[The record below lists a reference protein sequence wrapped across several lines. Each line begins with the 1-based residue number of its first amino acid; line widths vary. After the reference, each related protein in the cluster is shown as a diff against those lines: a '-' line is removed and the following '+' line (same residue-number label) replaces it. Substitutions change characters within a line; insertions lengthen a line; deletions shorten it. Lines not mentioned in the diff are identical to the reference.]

1 MAEKGVRIR
10 LKFQD
15 AGILSKQQIDQGLAQ
30 CWHLVRFDDVRTIGD
45 VASDISSIF
54 SLGESCRNGLGLE
67 VDGFVLPASQSA
79 QLLKDSDL
87 VRIRR
92 KMDPPITPR
101 ADVPRDVRKD
111 EHFIINGYRYA
122 SYGGLELRA
131 IDEFEKE
138 TGGYKSEEEEGEM
151 ETDISLDGGARTLG
165 ETKVASVFLKDLE
178 RSGKKRKRAKDPGTE
193 AGKSRRSPGN
203 GLPLSLTNAEAK
215 EEKLKANK
223 VSRRTG
229 VNLRALDE
237 FEGELGGY
245 ESEQEEDEN
254 EEETDFSL
262 GGTKNVVPFEVR
274 SLGTPREEKRTAKKH
289 KHSKKDVDI
298 RDDNQMQQLKS
309 AVNDIEEEPD
319 DAIKKKRK
327 KNPDANVSRHTED
340 GVQVSPVKGKDKKNS
355 RRADKAEDLL
365 RKDEKLDAPP
375 ESSRKKRSKEKGKS
389 KLVSAPE
396 VGDDSSMELED
407 TVMDSDNHEDGQRN
421 EDWAAQDGETNL
433 CTPGKDSKSTPGDDA
448 HRPSR
453 SARRKKAKRKW
464 LREQQAKT
472 AKLSSEDDVVH
483 SAPSYE
489 QTVEVDTVEDV
500 LPVVVRAGHIRFEPY
515 EEDLSGHPSRA
526 SLPVL
531 NLREQPKSKRQ
542 GQNWGQAKT
551 AKKQKGKGR
560 NKESADEESFEVNDC
575 SDGERT
581 YNGDLD
587 KLPSLPSAPQCGD
600 VIAYRLVELTT
611 SWTPELSSHRV
622 GVVASVDSKTNMM
635 KLAPHPDYPFC
646 FRDAELDDG
655 VDMES
660 ESYRL
665 PYDKDGNLETDFS
678 SLVDVRLLKKKT
690 SAESPESVVETEK
703 QVAEDKKTGP
713 LEDGH
718 SLVSLV
724 PEIVERLDIVAP
736 SNAQVAN
743 ETEVFVKEGNVQT
756 PNGQLKST
764 MPSGDEKETDKDAMS
779 SPDWQ
784 TQLTKELQRKKLE
797 IRQKCEDSGSN
808 KTSVEP
814 ERKIKSARGRKYLK
828 SAGVGTIVA
837 LLRAQQAL

>member
-30 CWHLVRFDDVRTIGD
+30 CWHLVRFDDVRTIDD

-54 SLGESCRNGLGLE
+54 SLGESCPNGLGLE
-67 VDGFVLPASQSA
+67 VDGFVLPTSQSA

-92 KMDPPITPR
+92 KVEPPITPR
-101 ADVPRDVRKD
+101 TEVPRDVRKD
-111 EHFIINGYRYA
+111 EPFLINGYRYA

-151 ETDISLDGGARTLG
+151 ETDTSLDGGARTLG
-165 ETKVASVFLKDLE
+165 ETKLAPIFLKDLE

-203 GLPLSLTNAEAK
+203 GLPLSLANAETK
-215 EEKLKANK
+215 EEKHKANK

-262 GGTKNVVPFEVR
+262 GGTKNVIPFEVR

-289 KHSKKDVDI
+289 KLSKKDVEI
-298 RDDNQMQQLKS
+298 RDDIQMQQLKM
-309 AVNDIEEEPD
+309 AVNDIDGEAE

-327 KNPDANVSRHTED
+327 KNPDVNVSRHTED
-340 GVQVSPVKGKDKKNS
+340 GLQLSPVKGKDRKNS

-365 RKDEKLDAPP
+365 RKDEKLGAPP
-375 ESSRKKRSKEKGKS
+375 ESSRKKRLKEKSKI
-389 KLVSAPE
+389 KLVSSPE
-396 VGDDSSMELED
+396 VGDDSSMRLEN
-407 TVMDSDNHEDGQRN
+407 TAMDSDNHEDGQRN
-421 EDWAAQDGETNL
+421 ENRAAQDGETNL
-433 CTPGKDSKSTPGDDA
+433 RTPGKDSKSIPGDDA

-472 AKLSSEDDVVH
+472 ANLSTEEDVIKSV
-483 SAPSYE
+483 PSHE
-489 QTVEVDTVEDV
+489 QTVEVDTGEDV

-515 EEDLSGHPSRA
+515 EEDLSGHPPRA

-531 NLREQPKSKRQ
+531 NLLDQPISKRQ
-542 GQNWGQAKT
+542 GQNWGQEKT

-560 NKESADEESFEVNDC
+560 IKESADDASFDANAC

-587 KLPSLPSAPQCGD
+587 KLPSLPNAPQCGD

-622 GVVASVDSKTNMM
+622 GVVASVDSKTNMI

-646 FRDAELDDG
+646 LRDAEVDEG
-655 VDMES
+655 ADMES
-660 ESYRL
+660 ELYPL
-665 PYDKDGNLETDFS
+665 PYDADGNLETEIS
-678 SLVDVRLLKKKT
+678 ALVDVRLLKKKT
-690 SAESPESVVETEK
+690 SANCPESVEETEK
-703 QVAEDKKTGP
+703 QVSGYKKTGP
-713 LEDGH
+713 LEDGP
-718 SLVSLV
+718 SIQSRM

-743 ETEVFVKEGNVQT
+743 ETEVFVKEGSAQT
-756 PNGQLKST
+756 RNGQLNST
-764 MPSGDEKETDKDAMS
+764 TPSGGEKGTDNDAMS
-779 SPDWQ
+779 LPDWQ

-797 IRQKCEDSGSN
+797 IRQKFEDSGSN

-814 ERKIKSARGRKYLK
+814 ERKIKAVRGRKFLK